1 MGFGRVLWVVC
12 VACVEWVVCGTR
24 AVSSNVVAFVAS
36 VAAVANVTAVT
47 GKSYLRRDHLT

>member
-12 VACVEWVVCGTR
+12 VACVVWVVCGTR

-36 VAAVANVTAVT
+36 VAAVANVAAVT